1 MKRLKITIL
10 LSCIMLYGCT
20 KEYTEMDVVSSH
32 NSTSNNWYKLNIDV
46 IADKET
52 VSNKDTCSREVIQ
65 HILDN
70 DFHSIRFSFDISGYP
85 NEVTVDIFTSEKNI
99 KKSKK
104 AYSFEYVTEFNM
116 EDPDIQN
123 NIKDNPEEFE
133 IQYK

>member
-52 VSNKDTCSREVIQ
+52 VSNKTPVPGKSY
-65 HILDN
+65 
-70 DFHSIRFSFDISGYP
+70 SISLTMISI
-85 NEVTVDIFTSEKNI
+85 VSAFRLI
-99 KKSKK
+99 
-104 AYSFEYVTEFNM
+104 
-116 EDPDIQN
+116 
-123 NIKDNPEEFE
+123 
-133 IQYK
+133 

>member
-1 MKRLKITIL
+1 
-10 LSCIMLYGCT
+10 
-20 KEYTEMDVVSSH
+20 MDVVSSH

-70 DFHSIRFSFDISGYP
+70 DFHSIRFSFDIRGYP

-99 KKSKK
+99 KKGKK